1 MLTQGLNTDGGV
13 VAFEMNA
20 PTSEVA
26 QPIAYPTSAGGGGS
40 GGGGTRR
47 QSAPHFTYRRAA
59 EQRVQPM
66 PHIIVPQTASQAALA
81 PVAAQPTWHIWLA
94 VGGALALGLGVGV
107 MVGFYLRG

>member
-1 MLTQGLNTDGGV
+1 MLTQGLNTQGGAV
-13 VAFEMNA
+13 SFEINA
-20 PTSEVA
+20 PTISSETA
-26 QPIAYPTSAGGGGS
+26 LPRAYAGGG

-66 PHIIVPQTASQAALA
+66 PQIIVPQQPALVQPAQAT
-81 PVAAQPTWHIWLA
+81 QPTWQIWLA

-107 MVGFYLRG
+107 LVGFYLKG